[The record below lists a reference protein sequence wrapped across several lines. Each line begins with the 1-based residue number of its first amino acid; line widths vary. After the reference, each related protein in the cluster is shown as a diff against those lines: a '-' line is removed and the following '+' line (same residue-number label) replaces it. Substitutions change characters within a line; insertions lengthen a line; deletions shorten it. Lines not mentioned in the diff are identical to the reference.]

1 VVLGGCLMTHMD
13 DQVAEHIKKL
23 IRHAMQKA
31 PEDQEDSRTSD
42 TLNQIIRTLRRGPD
56 RVHNLI
62 PPRCHPVQNE
72 GSGT

>member
-1 VVLGGCLMTHMD
+1 MTHMD
-13 DQVAEHIKKL
+13 DQVAQHIKEM
-23 IRHAMQKA
+23 IRHATRKV
-31 PEDQEDSRTSD
+31 PDYQERSYMPD

-62 PPRCHPVQNE
+62 PTRCYPLQDK